1 MAAATVR
8 YPGSLLMNVL
18 DVGGLHCSSFGLWQ
32 DDGRETIF
40 LQNSNRPIYRK
51 IVWEN
56 DRIVGAIFLGPAE
69 DTAMLNDLGMVK
81 GLIQTKAS
89 LGAWKGHL
97 KKYPFDIRRPYVA
110 SRVAER
116 LLQFKTV
123 GRSSTDLRFRYLG
136 LKPETR
142 PTEAHHVMISTQPS
156 VQE

>member
-1 MAAATVR
+1 
-8 YPGSLLMNVL
+8 
-18 DVGGLHCSSFGLWQ
+18 
-32 DDGRETIF
+32 
-40 LQNSNRPIYRK
+40 
-51 IVWEN
+51 
-56 DRIVGAIFLGPAE
+56 
-69 DTAMLNDLGMVK
+69 MVK

-116 LLQFKTV
+116 LLQFKTL

-142 PTEAHHVMISTQPS
+142 PTEAHHVMISTQPA
-156 VQE
+156 E